1 MIPAAYSDIHKI
13 DERVYDI
20 NNGLCDFAERGEWC
34 GFVGILSG
42 IVKEN
47 FAVRD
52 AVEGEKVVQSTL
64 VALLTAAKGPY
75 LVSHEREAGGG
86 FYDLALAPRLDR
98 WPDIAH
104 AALIE
109 MKYVKAGD
117 PAPTPEQLA
126 DIKAKAIDQLDQY
139 SADPA
144 LVAKWHLTG
153 TTDVPSVAL
162 HRLVLVFHGG
172 DCVLNEEV

>member
-1 MIPAAYSDIHKI
+1 MP
-13 DERVYDI
+13 
-20 NNGLCDFAERGEWC
+20 
-34 GFVGILSG
+34 
-42 IVKEN
+42 
-47 FAVRD
+47 
-52 AVEGEKVVQSTL
+52 
-64 VALLTAAKGPY
+64 LTDC
-75 LVSHEREAGGG
+75 
-86 FYDLALAPRLDR
+86 F
-98 WPDIAH
+98 

-126 DIKAKAIDQLDQY
+126 DIKAKAIGQLDKY
-139 SADPA
+139 SSDPA

-172 DCVLNEEV
+172 DCVLSEEV

>member
-1 MIPAAYSDIHKI
+1 M
-13 DERVYDI
+13 
-20 NNGLCDFAERGEWC
+20 
-34 GFVGILSG
+34 
-42 IVKEN
+42 KEN

-52 AVEGEKVVQSTL
+52 SVEGEKVVQSTI
-64 VALLTAAKGPY
+64 VALLTASAGPY
-75 LVSHEREAGGG
+75 YIKHEREAGSG
-86 FYDLALAPRLDR
+86 FYDLALAPQLDR

-126 DIKAKAIDQLDQY
+126 DIKAKAIGQLDLY
-139 SADPA
+139 SSDPA
-144 LVAKWHLTG
+144 LVAAWHLSTV
-153 TTDVPSVAL
+153 TL

-172 DCVLNEEV
+172 DCVLAEEV

>member
-1 MIPAAYSDIHKI
+1 M
-13 DERVYDI
+13 
-20 NNGLCDFAERGEWC
+20 
-34 GFVGILSG
+34 
-42 IVKEN
+42 
-47 FAVRD
+47 RD
-52 AVEGEKVVQSTL
+52 GVEGEKVVQSTL

-86 FYDLALAPRLDR
+86 FYDIALAPRLDR

-117 PAPTPEQLA
+117 PAPTPEQLEK
-126 DIKAKAIDQLDQY
+126 IKAEAIDQLDQY
-139 SADPA
+139 SSDPA
-144 LVAKWHLTG
+144 LVAKWHIAPVGVAGVPPATG
-153 TTDVPSVAL
+153 TTGILPVEAATSAALPRVTL

-172 DCVLNEEV
+172 DCVLAEEV